1 MNKKVWAKDG
11 LEKTA
16 FVLIL
21 LLAAVFLRPAVL
33 HARQLGFT
41 PVFTTERKTLELDWD
56 TSWFSRNPSEY
67 NHDLA
72 RLCCFLSDVSY
83 SVDGKGEPGDIMRVY
98 RELGA
103 EADSIRFL
111 YGLNYDDENGNDQCA
126 YSMATIILP
135 DGSPLVVLTVRGT
148 PAGNNEWL
156 SNLNIANS
164 KADGS
169 AVEGGGIYHEGFF
182 KAEQTILNA
191 LLSYVVDERL
201 PAAKVRLLVTGHSRG
216 AAVANLIGMHVVER
230 NLFDTS
236 HCYVYTIA
244 CPNVASVDESYARD
258 ARFSFIWNIVNAED
272 IVPSIPFN
280 RVGNWNYRKF
290 GTVKVL
296 SNSWSAGR
304 KTFKDELYP
313 KMDRTYRYLTGRHYQ
328 PSGTGPFI
336 QIQLARLLAQVNPD
350 VDSFYKGMFSLHRH
364 LAKVVPSMF
373 PTEEEKEAAAAK
385 KPGLMD
391 RVMGKVDEG
400 SDGFI
405 TKVFEVVNNLH
416 QSESYLSFL
425 MGLDESECFNSSP
438 SVQLVIR
445 GLPEAAVLDSQGNE
459 LTRIKEGQTNL
470 FELHES
476 MSACRL
482 GVNVLALG
490 FPVDEDFEV
499 VLTDTAII
507 PNPVTI
513 TSERYSADGV
523 MMSMEEE
530 KVYAC
535 RSGVY
540 SIRAGRI
547 LMSEWGLDAEELK
560 GAERKVAMKKTKSWS
575 GLKKR
580 LSFEADID
588 TDLNLGLGL
597 SYGTK
602 ILYGLALYRLPLQKE
617 IFGTWEI
624 DAGLGHKEKLWN
636 ATYLNGEILCRG
648 VFVPDSDLRDESEEE
663 TGRSGVFSIVPAVR
677 LSLAWQPLRKAQVF
691 ASLMGSLFIKDF
703 NDAAFES
710 HRVTI
715 RPIEMG
721 KELGLVVSM
730 GLGVRF

>member
-1 MNKKVWAKDG
+1 MVEKVWAKDG
-11 LEKTA
+11 PVKTML
-16 FVLIL
+16 VLAL
-21 LLAAVFLRPAVL
+21 LLALTFMRPAVA
-33 HARQLGFT
+33 HALQLGFT
-41 PVFTTERKTLELDWD
+41 PALTDEYKTLDLKWD
-56 TSWFSRNPSEY
+56 TGWFSRSPASY

-72 RLCCFLSDVSY
+72 RLCCFLADASY
-83 SVDGKGEPGDIMRVY
+83 SLDGNKLPSDIMRVY

-103 EADSIRFL
+103 REESIR
-111 YGLNYDDENGNDQCA
+111 YHYELNYGDELGNDQCA
-126 YSMATIILP
+126 YSMATIPLP
-135 DGSPLVVLTVRGT
+135 DGSPLVILTVRGT

-164 KADGS
+164 KDEESGDA
-169 AVEGGGIYHEGFF
+169 GGVRYHEGFF
-182 KAEQTILNA
+182 KAEQTILDA
-191 LLSYVVDERL
+191 LLSYVREEGL
-201 PAAKVRLLVTGHSRG
+201 PVRKARLLVTGHSRG
-216 AAVANLIGMHVVER
+216 AAVANLIGMHVVEQE
-230 NLFDTS
+230 LFDPA
-236 HCYVYTIA
+236 HCYIYTIA
-244 CPNVASVDESYARD
+244 CPNVATVEESYARD
-258 ARFSFIWNIVNAED
+258 SRFSFIWNIVNAED
-272 IVPSIPFN
+272 IVPAIPFN
-280 RVGNWNYRKF
+280 RVGKWNYRKF
-290 GTVKVL
+290 GNIKVL

-304 KTFKDELYP
+304 ENFRNNLYP
-313 KMDRTYRYLTGRHYQ
+313 KMNRTYRYLTGRSFQ

-336 QIQLARLLAQVNPD
+336 QIQLARLLTTLNPD
-350 VDSFYKGMFSLHRH
+350 VDSFYKGMFSLHRPMS
-364 LAKVVPSMF
+364 KVVPSMF
-373 PTEEEKEAAAAK
+373 PSEEEKEAAAAK
-385 KPGLMD
+385 KPKLMD
-391 RVMGKVDEG
+391 KVMGKVDEESG
-400 SDGFI
+400 GFV

-425 MGLDESECFNSSP
+425 MDLDETECFNDSP

-445 GLPEAAVLDSQGNE
+445 GLPEAAVLDSRGNE

-470 FELHES
+470 LELHDS

-482 GVNVLALG
+482 GVNLLTLG
-490 FPVDEDFEV
+490 FPTDEDFDV

-507 PNPVTI
+507 PTPVTI

-523 MMSMEEE
+523 MISKEEE
-530 KVYAC
+530 KIYAC

-540 SIRAGRI
+540 RIRAGKI
-547 LMSEWGLDAEELK
+547 LMSPWGLDAQEIK
-560 GAERKVAMKKTKSWS
+560 GAERKAAMKQTGSWT

-597 SYGTK
+597 SFGTQ